1 MRIAYLVPVMI
12 LSLVCGSFFA
22 DGVSSIVVDIAWAQE
37 HPEHPAGTEGSGTQE
52 HPEHPA
58 TEEGSAAKEHLEHVV
73 KEKKPLTIES
83 VALYLE
89 GYAAKHAVE
98 QGGWMKL
105 QDEEKEKT
113 LELKLDKIHRERLAK
128 TGEGTY
134 FVCADFL
141 TPEGKAYDLDFWVKE
156 TDKGLE
162 VTETTIHKEEG
173 VARYNWVEKDGI
185 WSRKPLEN

>member
-12 LSLVCGSFFA
+12 LSLVFGSTLA
-22 DGVSSIVVDIAWAQE
+22 GNVNSSDVEIAQATE
-37 HPEHPAGTEGSGTQE
+37 HPEHPE
-52 HPEHPA
+52 HPEQPA
-58 TEEGSAAKEHLEHVV
+58 PEESSAAKEDLERAV
-73 KEKKPLTIES
+73 KERKPVTMET
-83 VALYLE
+83 VAAYLE
-89 GYAAKHAVE
+89 GYAAKQAAE
-98 QGGWMKL
+98 QGGWMEL

-113 LELKLDKIHRERLAK
+113 LKLKLDKVHRERLAK

-134 FVCADFL
+134 FVCADFM

-173 VARYNWVEKDGI
+173 SPRYNWVEKDGI
-185 WSRKPLEN
+185 WSRKPLEE

>member
-22 DGVSSIVVDIAWAQE
+22 DSVSSIVVDIAWAQE
-37 HPEHPAGTEGSGTQE
+37 HPE

-58 TEEGSAAKEHLEHVV
+58 TEEGSAAKEHLEHTV

-89 GYAAKHAVE
+89 GYAAEHAAK

-113 LELKLDKIHRERLAK
+113 LELKLDKVHRERLAK

-141 TPEGKAYDLDFWVKE
+141 TPEGKSYDLDFWVKE

-185 WSRKPLEN
+185 WSRKPLEK